1 MGMVGVGWVS
11 LGVFSNLNESM
22 NLLGNRGSMA
32 DELLGQQCWL
42 YYLHYSSTSRSSVAE
57 VELLAPKIKT

>member
-1 MGMVGVGWVS
+1 MDQQ
-11 LGVFSNLNESM
+11 LDLFIFEVFSNLNESM

-32 DELLGQQCWL
+32 DELLGQQHWL